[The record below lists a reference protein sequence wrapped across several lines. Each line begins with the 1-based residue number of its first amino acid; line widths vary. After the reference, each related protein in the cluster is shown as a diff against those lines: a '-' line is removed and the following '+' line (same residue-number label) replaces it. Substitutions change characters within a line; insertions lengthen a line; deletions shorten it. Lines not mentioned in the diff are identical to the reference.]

1 MRLLALTLCLFLGGA
16 GKAPAQQSSGTATAQ
31 SPGKL
36 ALRAMAISTG
46 GPLANPVFQQ
56 IDVVFERWS
65 SQAAGDR
72 LLKALKDGGQ
82 PAALNVLRD
91 LPRAGFIST
100 PGNLGL
106 QLYYASSSPI
116 DDGGKKIFAIT
127 DRPIGFAETVN
138 HRQSL
143 DYPFTVIELQL
154 NASNEGSGKLW
165 EAAQL
170 TFLGKAGLMVENY
183 TYTAVIDL
191 TKVRPR

>member
-1 MRLLALTLCLFLGGA
+1 MRTLALTLCLFLGA
-16 GKAPAQQSSGTATAQ
+16 LETTPTQSSGTATAQ

-56 IDVVFERWS
+56 VDLVFERWS

-72 LLKALKDGGQ
+72 LLKALKEGGQ
-82 PAALNVLRD
+82 PAALDVLRD
-91 LPRAGFIST
+91 LPRAGFIGT

-106 QLYYASSSPI
+106 QLFYASATPGP
-116 DDGGKKIFAIT
+116 DGGYKIFAIT
-127 DRPIGFAETVN
+127 DRPIGFGETAN
-138 HRQSL
+138 HRRSL

-154 NASNEGSGKLW
+154 NTSNEGSGKLW

-170 TFLGKAGLMVENY
+170 TWLGKAGLMVENY